1 MNRSLLASDDVD
13 TILLHAEVHFPFT
26 FNYQLALV
34 ISARIRKDVPKEKK
48 LEALWSMIGSF
59 RKRNKDYCTAF
70 ATIVAL
76 SLMGGATSDSV
87 IVFLQKMGVSVGKT
101 SVLNEM
107 RSIKAQVDNS
117 ASWLA
122 TEKYLC
128 AWIDNLQ
135 YILPVKV
142 QSEGRANNEVAGTS
156 RLMLRV
162 KEYVPP
168 DMVAFE
174 TREGQPEISYEDQNI
189 PAPIGMPPVE
199 LFNNEMFAKLISHSS
214 GIPSAL
220 EDKNLREI
228 LAVPEAEP
236 LAFDLQMPPTSGER
250 SRAHLKI
257 LRRGA
262 TYCAFWQFLSC
273 DSTLKGPMAARGI
286 HNPITSLQ
294 NKIMV
299 LLKCARGVE
308 FNNARNLLAEITRK
322 WYSELD
328 EESETFLF
336 PASACR

>member
-1 MNRSLLASDDVD
+1 MSSSPSRSNTDQRRLALTESSRELARQATRNEKEAVQASPARYIEQFANYSEINKIVSQDATPEKLRAFTVLVKQIVYTRITALTKGFCVMNRSLLASDDVD

-48 LEALWSMIGSF
+48 LASLWSMIESF
-59 RKRNKDYCTAF
+59 RKRNKNYCTAF

-76 SLMGGATSDSV
+76 SLMGGATPDSV

-101 SVLNEM
+101 SVLNEI
-107 RSIKAQVDNS
+107 RSVKAQVDNS

-174 TREGQPEISYEDQNI
+174 TFA
-189 PAPIGMPPVE
+189 AP
-199 LFNNEMFAKLISHSS
+199 
-214 GIPSAL
+214 
-220 EDKNLREI
+220 
-228 LAVPEAEP
+228 
-236 LAFDLQMPPTSGER
+236 
-250 SRAHLKI
+250 
-257 LRRGA
+257 
-262 TYCAFWQFLSC
+262 
-273 DSTLKGPMAARGI
+273 
-286 HNPITSLQ
+286 
-294 NKIMV
+294 
-299 LLKCARGVE
+299 
-308 FNNARNLLAEITRK
+308 
-322 WYSELD
+322 
-328 EESETFLF
+328 
-336 PASACR
+336 